1 MRDALSRIRKPMKKM
16 IKSDWFR
23 RFLAGL
29 IVGIG
34 WILPGVSGGV
44 IAVSLGIYSKMIDAV
59 GGFLQAKKKNF
70 LYLLPI
76 GIGGC
81 IGLFLVSNVLQWLMA
96 EWYNDVVYFFIGLVI
111 GGIPTLLREA
121 NSPQGFKNNTS
132 SSLLLDF
139 RLLCSCLLQKPQVPQ
154 MSILYSNSS
163 HGTQSFLVQ
172 YYQLGLSSLESAH
185 LSFCSYWDYMNLC

>member
-59 GGFLQAKKKNF
+59 GSFLQAKKKNF

-121 NSPQGFKNNTS
+121 NSPKALKTIPH
-132 SSLLLDF
+132 
-139 RLLCSCLLQKPQVPQ
+139 LLCYWTFDYCAPVCFR
-154 MSILYSNSS
+154 S
-163 HGTQSFLVQ
+163 HRCHKCRFFTATPAMARNPFWCNTINWDYHPWNQHIFH
-172 YYQLGLSSLESAH
+172 SAH
-185 LSFCSYWDYMNLC
+185 IGII

>member
-1 MRDALSRIRKPMKKM
+1 M

-59 GGFLQAKKKNF
+59 GSFHRQKENF

-154 MSILYSNSS
+154 MSIFTATPAMARNPFWCNINWDYHPWNQ
-163 HGTQSFLVQ
+163 HIFH
-172 YYQLGLSSLESAH
+172 SAH
-185 LSFCSYWDYMNLC
+185 IGII